1 MKAEFSALIRAGR
14 VLECHRAAALTD
26 IAATGMPCS
35 LFITPLIGGALE
47 DVDTVE
53 VACSLQY
60 NSAAT
65 VAPVVLSDWSPVIV
79 NDVTAITS
87 LDGNTTYT
95 LDTDYAL
102 YYAPIAIN
110 ER

>member
-1 MKAEFSALIRAGR
+1 MKAEFTSLVRAGR
-14 VLECHRAAALTD
+14 VLECYRAAALTD
-26 IAATGMPCS
+26 IAAIGKPCS
-35 LFITPLIGGALE
+35 LFITPLIGVALE

-53 VACSLQY
+53 VACLLQY

-65 VAPVVLSDWSPVIV
+65 VAPVVLSDWSPIIV
-79 NDVTAITS
+79 NGVSAITS
-87 LDGNTTYT
+87 LDGNTTYV